1 MNSKQPLLEVRLL
14 RRGKWHSVRPTRK
27 PKNGHR
33 CVSDRRLYLC
43 IIYLFVVLLRYDGTR
58 HLTVAEIWVS
68 WMGYSIQ
75 TSEVKLSTRA
85 STRDSPLSWARVH
98 HATSLFV
105 GNSYHRAS
113 LLQKEW
119 DKRWEGFYRKLS
131 IALLKYHAI
140 TLTMRAYEYM
150 AEKCVDLFTMDKL
163 TLDIVDYANRHS
175 RDGKDK
181 QQLAQ
186 EMISVCWNA
195 NLIYYLA
202 DFSVHQAILVFGY
215 YVYIRKELE
224 KQRKKQESKSL
235 HLGSLTLSLMKKTT
249 LLALSRGVELGMG
262 ALGGA
267 MGTLAK
273 PGLGTLAGFNV
284 GDSFA
289 ISLTDNLVS
298 TSP

>member
-1 MNSKQPLLEVRLL
+1 MTTIWACSGIKPEHHALMNNRKLCAD
-14 RRGKWHSVRPTRK
+14 RRGFLDHLRPKRIVYSTFR
-27 PKNGHR
+27 
-33 CVSDRRLYLC
+33 VTTAQAMQVTS
-43 IIYLFVVLLRYDGTR
+43 RYWNDE
-58 HLTVAEIWVS
+58 LKATVARGEIVTQGKMTQRQADKEAEEWS
-68 WMGYSIQ
+68 
-75 TSEVKLSTRA
+75 
-85 STRDSPLSWARVH
+85 
-98 HATSLFV
+98 
-105 GNSYHRAS
+105 
-113 LLQKEW
+113 QKEW